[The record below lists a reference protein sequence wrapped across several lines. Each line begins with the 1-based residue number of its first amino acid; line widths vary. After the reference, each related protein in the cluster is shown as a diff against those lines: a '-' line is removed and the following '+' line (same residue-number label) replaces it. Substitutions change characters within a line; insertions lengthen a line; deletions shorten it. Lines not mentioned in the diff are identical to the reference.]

1 MKPYLRSSLSAL
13 ILLGGCAAVGP
24 DYAPPSASAPAS
36 FGAMPAGIDGSGVE
50 IEWWRGFDEPAL
62 ESLIQRALAANLD
75 IALAGARLDEAK
87 ALLRENREEFLPR
100 GGPAF
105 DYQARRRGEVETP
118 AGQQRDIETYRG
130 ALDASWEIDLF
141 GRVRRSVEAAEAQAG
156 SREALLRN
164 VQASVAATV
173 AMTWFQLQGIEAELA
188 VVHDIAG
195 NQRDSLEMV
204 ERLVSAGSA
213 HEFDRLRAEALL
225 HNVEAAVPDL
235 ERRRAA
241 TRNALAVLLAEAPQ
255 AFSPPVARASG
266 ERLTLRTLG
275 VGDPSGLLARRA
287 DIAAAERNLAA
298 ATARIGVETAGLYPQ
313 VEVRGSIGL
322 VAGNLDALDESGTS
336 FNVLNPV
343 IRWALLDRG
352 RVRARIAASEA
363 RAQEALILY
372 DRTVLRALQETDD
385 AFNGYGAAADRLRLR
400 LLGRRPIARR
410 RAWPGNASSR
420 GTASTWTCSGGTLG
434 LPQPARIEHRAH
446 RAAPCRRGYL
456 QGAGWWLGSL
466 RGGAALWR
474 GYRRYL
480 SRRGT
485 AARQSLLISR
495 RRFPAAGLRSTAWV
509 EGRAARPPVIWR
521 TPGVRI
527 AWRGS
532 LVPVRLIDK
541 SVPNSF
547 SVVHSDG

>member
-275 VGDPSGLLARRA
+275 VGDPAGLLARRA

-352 RVRARIAASEA
+352 RVWARIAASEA

-400 LLGRRPIARR
+400 LLEATANREAARLARERFVQGGRRVPGRAR
-410 RAWPGNASSR
+410 
-420 GTASTWTCSGGTLG
+420 GGTLG

-456 QGAGWWLGSL
+456 QGAGWWLGGL

-495 RRFPAAGLRSTAWV
+495 RRLPAAGLRSTA
-509 EGRAARPPVIWR
+509 
-521 TPGVRI
+521 
-527 AWRGS
+527 
-532 LVPVRLIDK
+532 
-541 SVPNSF
+541 
-547 SVVHSDG
+547 

>member
-173 AMTWFQLQGIEAELA
+173 AMSWFQLQGIEAELA

-275 VGDPSGLLARRA
+275 VGDPAGLLARRA

-352 RVRARIAASEA
+352 RVWARIAASEA

-400 LLGRRPIARR
+400 LLEATANREAAR
-410 RAWPGNASSR
+410 
-420 GTASTWTCSGGTLG
+420 L
-434 LPQPARIEHRAH
+434 ARERFVQ
-446 RAAPCRRGYL
+446 GDGEYL
-456 QGAGWWLGSL
+456 DVLEAERSDH
-466 RGGAALWR
+466 
-474 GYRRYL
+474 L
-480 SRRGT
+480 SRRALSIARTEQRLAVVGIYKALGGGWEACAGARRCGVAT
-485 AARQSLLISR
+485 DDTSPGVARQRDSR
-495 RRFPAAGLRSTAWV
+495 S
-509 EGRAARPPVIWR
+509 
-521 TPGVRI
+521 
-527 AWRGS
+527 
-532 LVPVRLIDK
+532 
-541 SVPNSF
+541 
-547 SVVHSDG
+547 

>member
-105 DYQARRRGEVETP
+105 DYQ
-118 AGQQRDIETYRG
+118 
-130 ALDASWEIDLF
+130 DASWEIDLF

-275 VGDPSGLLARRA
+275 VGDPAGLLARRA

-352 RVRARIAASEA
+352 RVRARITASEA

-400 LLGRRPIARR
+400 LLEATANREAAR
-410 RAWPGNASSR
+410 
-420 GTASTWTCSGGTLG
+420 L
-434 LPQPARIEHRAH
+434 ARERFVQ
-446 RAAPCRRGYL
+446 GDGEYL
-456 QGAGWWLGSL
+456 DVLEAERSD
-466 RGGAALWR
+466 
-474 GYRRYL
+474 YL
-480 SRRGT
+480 SRRALSIARTEQRLAVVGIYKALGGGWEACAGARRCGVAT
-485 AARQSLLISR
+485 GDTSPGVARQRDSR
-495 RRFPAAGLRSTAWV
+495 S
-509 EGRAARPPVIWR
+509 
-521 TPGVRI
+521 
-527 AWRGS
+527 
-532 LVPVRLIDK
+532 
-541 SVPNSF
+541 
-547 SVVHSDG
+547 

>member
-173 AMTWFQLQGIEAELA
+173 AMSWFQLQGIEAELA

-241 TRNALAVLLAEAPQ
+241 TRNALAVLSRKP
-255 AFSPPVARASG
+255 
-266 ERLTLRTLG
+266 
-275 VGDPSGLLARRA
+275 
-287 DIAAAERNLAA
+287 
-298 ATARIGVETAGLYPQ
+298 AGLQPAGRPCL
-313 VEVRGSIGL
+313 RGK
-322 VAGNLDALDESGTS
+322 ADA
-336 FNVLNPV
+336 PHP
-343 IRWALLDRG
+343 R
-352 RVRARIAASEA
+352 
-363 RAQEALILY
+363 
-372 DRTVLRALQETDD
+372 
-385 AFNGYGAAADRLRLR
+385 
-400 LLGRRPIARR
+400 GRRPGGTAGASRRHRRGRTQPGGRDRTYRR
-410 RAWPGNASSR
+410 RDRGAVSAGR
-420 GTASTWTCSGGTLG
+420 GTRLDRPGRRQSRCFGREWYVLQRPEPGDSLGVTRPRSRVGADRRQRSPCAGGID
-434 LPQPARIEHRAH
+434 P
-446 RAAPCRRGYL
+446 
-456 QGAGWWLGSL
+456 L
-466 RGGAALWR
+466 RPD
-474 GYRRYL
+474 
-480 SRRGT
+480 GT
-485 AARQSLLISR
+485 AR
-495 RRFPAAGLRSTAWV
+495 PAGDR
-509 EGRAARPPVIWR
+509 
-521 TPGVRI
+521 
-527 AWRGS
+527 
-532 LVPVRLIDK
+532 
-541 SVPNSF
+541 
-547 SVVHSDG
+547 

>member
-36 FGAMPAGIDGSGVE
+36 FGAMPAGIDGGGVE
-50 IEWWRGFDEPAL
+50 IEWWRGFDEPDL

-241 TRNALAVLLAEAPQ
+241 TRNALAVLLAEALQ

-275 VGDPSGLLARRA
+275 VGDPAGLLARRA

-322 VAGNLDALDESGTS
+322 VAGNLDALTRVVRPSTS
-336 FNVLNPV
+336 
-343 IRWALLDRG
+343 
-352 RVRARIAASEA
+352 
-363 RAQEALILY
+363 
-372 DRTVLRALQETDD
+372 
-385 AFNGYGAAADRLRLR
+385 
-400 LLGRRPIARR
+400 
-410 RAWPGNASSR
+410 
-420 GTASTWTCSGGTLG
+420 
-434 LPQPARIEHRAH
+434 
-446 RAAPCRRGYL
+446 
-456 QGAGWWLGSL
+456 
-466 RGGAALWR
+466 
-474 GYRRYL
+474 
-480 SRRGT
+480 
-485 AARQSLLISR
+485 
-495 RRFPAAGLRSTAWV
+495 
-509 EGRAARPPVIWR
+509 
-521 TPGVRI
+521 
-527 AWRGS
+527 
-532 LVPVRLIDK
+532 
-541 SVPNSF
+541 
-547 SVVHSDG
+547 

>member
-36 FGAMPAGIDGSGVE
+36 FGAMPAGIDGGGVE
-50 IEWWRGFDEPAL
+50 IEWWRGFDEPDL

-141 GRVRRSVEAAEAQAG
+141 GRVLRSVEAAEAQAG

-275 VGDPSGLLARRA
+275 VGDPAGLLARRA
-287 DIAAAERNLAA
+287 DIAAA
-298 ATARIGVETAGLYPQ
+298 
-313 VEVRGSIGL
+313 
-322 VAGNLDALDESGTS
+322 
-336 FNVLNPV
+336 
-343 IRWALLDRG
+343 
-352 RVRARIAASEA
+352 
-363 RAQEALILY
+363 
-372 DRTVLRALQETDD
+372 
-385 AFNGYGAAADRLRLR
+385 
-400 LLGRRPIARR
+400 
-410 RAWPGNASSR
+410 
-420 GTASTWTCSGGTLG
+420 
-434 LPQPARIEHRAH
+434 
-446 RAAPCRRGYL
+446 
-456 QGAGWWLGSL
+456 
-466 RGGAALWR
+466 
-474 GYRRYL
+474 
-480 SRRGT
+480 
-485 AARQSLLISR
+485 
-495 RRFPAAGLRSTAWV
+495 
-509 EGRAARPPVIWR
+509 
-521 TPGVRI
+521 
-527 AWRGS
+527 
-532 LVPVRLIDK
+532 
-541 SVPNSF
+541 
-547 SVVHSDG
+547 